1 MIMGYK
7 CIVALIAV
15 LFSVEV
21 SAQDSSYVD
30 TFIVNDVT
38 CYRKSENGIIVT
50 VAAERI
56 KQFGAYVRLKIEVIN
71 LRDQRV
77 NFMTDS
83 IKSIIVYDG
92 VNYFP
97 EVCNYDKFVSIVRS
111 KRFFFGKM
119 QRILDNPLSVVYPLD
134 EKDIS
139 TATFNSRGRDRNTF
153 GTAYQPKDSLGK
165 AIVDRQTNSTINN
178 SDQDRAYGANNMG
191 MYRLTIDR
199 NYLRSNT
206 LNPNCATGGVLMVK
220 RRSGSLFQ
228 LRIVVDDTDFDFE
241 WKMENI
247 KKVKYF

>member
-7 CIVALIAV
+7 YILILLAV

-38 CYRKSENGIIVT
+38 CYRKSENGIVVT

-56 KQFGAYVRLKIEVIN
+56 KQFGAYVRLKIEIIN
-71 LRDQRV
+71 LRATRV

-83 IKSIIVYDG
+83 IKSTIVYDG
-92 VNYFP
+92 MYYSP
-97 EVCNYDKFVSIVRS
+97 EIYDYDKFVSVVRS

-119 QRILDNPLSVVYPLD
+119 QKILDNPLSVVYPLD

-139 TATFNSRGRDRNTF
+139 VANFNSRGRDKYTF
-153 GTAYQPKDSLGK
+153 GTSNQPKDSLGR
-165 AIVDRQTNSTINN
+165 AVVERQTNSTINN
-178 SDQDRAYGANNMG
+178 SDQDRAYGAGNMG

-206 LNPNCATGGVLMVK
+206 LNPNCATGGILMVK
-220 RRSGSLFQ
+220 RRNGSVFKIK
-228 LRIVVDDTDFDFE
+228 IVVDDTDFDFE
-241 WKMENI
+241 WKIDNI